1 MKELEVVAGIIV
13 CGEEIL
19 CMQRDKARY
28 DYISYKFEFPGGKIE
43 KGEKPT
49 EALKRELTEELEMKV
64 KVDDCDFF
72 MEVDHTY
79 SDFQIKM
86 KSFICQV
93 QDKKFTMKEH
103 IAFKWLKKEHLMEL
117 DWAEADK
124 PIVKKLVEG

>member
-1 MKELEVVAGIIV
+1 MKKIINVVGAL
-13 CGEEIL
+13 IL
-19 CMQRDKARY
+19 DGDKIFCAQR
-28 DYISYKFEFPGGKIE
+28 SVNMTLPLMWEFPGGKIE
-43 KGEKPT
+43 QGERPT

-64 KVDDCDFF
+64 NVDECDFF
-72 MEVDHTY
+72 MEVDHSY
-79 SDFQIKM
+79 SDFKIKM